1 MGRGAWVREPDPPRL
16 EWLGFADIAAALLYE
31 VLRFRQAVFVV
42 EQRSPYPDLAGL
54 DQSAG
59 QLLLRSAGAIA
70 GYLRLIPFEAE
81 SRVAI
86 GRVAVA
92 PELRHRGLARR
103 LMAEGLALCEREYRG
118 CALTLSS
125 QIYLASFYE
134 RLGFVTISAPY
145 DDCGVPH
152 IDMVLRG

>member
-1 MGRGAWVREPDPPRL
+1 MRL
-16 EWLGFADIAAALLYE
+16 EWLGFADFPAALLYE
-31 VLRFRQAVFVV
+31 MLRFRQAIFVV
-42 EQRSPYPDLAGL
+42 EQRSPYADLDGL
-54 DQSAG
+54 DQSARH
-59 QLLLRSAGAIA
+59 LLLRSAGGIA

-118 CALTLSS
+118 CALTLSA
-125 QIYLASFYE
+125 QIYLAPFYQ